1 MSSDTKAD
9 DRAGLNVVA
18 KVKGL
23 RESPIQ
29 DDKLLLKKQCQ
40 SSPMSGPDNLS
51 LLPTELKTQIL
62 FEISDRKTLLNLSE
76 ASEVFRAVFDGRK
89 GEFFLSAYAEE
100 FRRGELSPS
109 DANDAL
115 CRLETQDRDTLVL
128 SLYTIYDH
136 VVLETS
142 WAAWAGAIKAID
154 YLAYHS
160 DKAEVLSIR
169 MEPWILGQFALRQGE
184 IIGQGVPEGQQDN
197 AHYVLEALQHH
208 HETHRRREEKR
219 RLEWKH
225 FERKKKH
232 INNLTEVLQAMLHLE
247 VQKRQWFKGY
257 KRVADLMLL
266 EDQGRPG
273 RHADFHGGVQCI
285 CDPSTCR
292 HTADADDL
300 YRVLEEICTNLISQG
315 DQLEAYE
322 AITGFGRIPR
332 YYEHIAAERLQRAR
346 SLWHDKWP
354 NDLSKWWDT
363 K

>member
-1 MSSDTKAD
+1 M
-9 DRAGLNVVA
+9 
-18 KVKGL
+18 
-23 RESPIQ
+23 
-29 DDKLLLKKQCQ
+29 
-40 SSPMSGPDNLS
+40 NLS
-51 LLPTELKTQIL
+51 
-62 FEISDRKTLLNLSE
+62 DASE
-76 ASEVFRAVFDGRK
+76 AFGAVFDGRK
-89 GEFFLSAYAEE
+89 GEFFLSAYIKEA
-100 FRRGELSPS
+100 RRGELSPS
-109 DANDAL
+109 DASDAITKYIKKDL
-115 CRLETQDRDTLVL
+115 KAGLLLYEAVWKGSFNESFIDEALRGLGTQDRDTLVL

-169 MEPWILGQFALRQGE
+169 MKPWILGQFALRQGE
-184 IIGQGVPEGQQDN
+184 IIGQGVLEGQQDN

-257 KRVADLMLL
+257 KRVEHLMLF
-266 EDQGRPG
+266 EDPS

-285 CDPSTCR
+285 CNPSTCR

-300 YRVLEEICTNLISQG
+300 YGVLEEICTNLISQG
-315 DQLEAYE
+315 DQFGAYE
-322 AITGFGRIPR
+322 AITGFGRIPP

-346 SLWHDKWP
+346 SLWHGKWP
-354 NDLSKWWDT
+354 DDLRKWWDT